1 MRWRKMTR
9 LPQATRTKTAGEH
22 EDKTAAGHEDTSSI
36 GQVKVIFPQSLGRGV
51 SPGASKKANT
61 QARVV
66 ATSSSPSRRGI
77 ESSKGNSNDDIS
89 SKAASHD
96 HNDYDGKKSTTGR
109 SRNRKKKKQQQQQ
122 ETPEQRIATLHLKAG
137 AFEELYEKEKANA
150 QKLSTTN
157 RDLGAVNTTRRKRQ
171 AELSKQVRTLESE
184 LNNVRKS
191 SADSQRAHV
200 ETKRL
205 IEETHRIGSGATDS
219 LDDDHLRDRLKEVR
233 MLWQGL
239 VSESAIS
246 SIEGILRLYIERLL
260 AQAMPKPLPLL
271 ETRQLYQL
279 FIKEPGAPR
288 MLLGIFVSN
297 LLCETLFQ
305 DPFAFLAGASEGKK
319 VGLQMILT
327 RGMLSE

>member
-1 MRWRKMTR
+1 MC
-9 LPQATRTKTAGEH
+9 H
-22 EDKTAAGHEDTSSI
+22 
-36 GQVKVIFPQSLGRGV
+36 LG
-51 SPGASKKANT
+51 PEKKANT
-61 QARVV
+61 QARVAIQVV
-66 ATSSSPSRRGI
+66 AASSSPSRRGT
-77 ESSKGNSNDDIS
+77 ESSKGNNNDDIS

-96 HNDYDGKKSTTGR
+96 HNDYDGKKSTAGR

-122 ETPEQRIATLHLKAG
+122 ETPEQRIATLHLKARH
-137 AFEELYEKEKANA
+137 FEELYEKEKANA
-150 QKLSTTN
+150 QKLSTAN
-157 RDLGAVNTTRRKRQ
+157 RGLGAVNTTRRKRH

-191 SADSQRAHV
+191 SADSQRAHA

-246 SIEGILRLYIERLL
+246 SLEGIPKRYIEQLL

-271 ETRQLYQL
+271 ETWQLYQL

-288 MLLGIFVSN
+288 MLLGIFVSH

-305 DPFAFLAGASEGKK
+305 NPFAFLVDASEGKK
-319 VGLQMILT
+319 VGFQMVVT